1 MKRKNVTEYAFGYM
15 NSYTSMMTAYQL
27 MSDWRVIKGQDQLDK
42 CHIYIIATR
51 PNSFFIADSLEHDG
65 KFLSG
70 QIGYKISGLE
80 HRVNFKE
87 FPFELTEGA
96 IEIRCDYPF
105 RELWTYNS
113 AGEQIHYLSATHFAS
128 ILGAYNSD
136 GVLNRFE
143 VLYVGQALGQGNRS
157 AQQRLTSHST
167 FQKILALSAHDT
179 PDNEVVVFMFQF
191 EHEQVFTSMD
201 GRAID
206 AIADDSNEKRLM
218 SAIRNPPDKKQKIA
232 MVEACLIR
240 YFQPRYN
247 EIFKIKFPSTKHKTL
262 LSCKKLDASAL
273 IVELDTSDLGF
284 TMWSPT
290 VRASDHHIARYDLV
304 NLQNRMSFFNLT
316 GITEFPGVIKTEN

>member
-1 MKRKNVTEYAFGYM
+1 
-15 NSYTSMMTAYQL
+15 MMTAYQL
-27 MSDWRVIKGQDQLDK
+27 MSGWSLIEGQDQLDK

-51 PNSFFIADSLEHDG
+51 PNSYFIADSLKHDG
-65 KFLSG
+65 KLLSG
-70 QIGYKISGLE
+70 QIGYKISGVE
-80 HRVNFKE
+80 HRVDFKD
-87 FPFELTEGA
+87 FPFELSDGA

-113 AGEQIHYLSATHFAS
+113 AGEQTHYLPATHFAS
-128 ILGAYNSD
+128 ILGSYNSD

-143 VLYVGQALGQGNRS
+143 VLYVGQAIGQGNRS

-191 EHEQVFTSMD
+191 DHEHVFTSMD
-201 GRAID
+201 GRAIG

-218 SAIRNPPDKKQKIA
+218 GAIRNSPDKKQKIA
-232 MVEACLIR
+232 MVEAGLIR

-262 LSCKKLDASAL
+262 LSCKTLDVSAL

-284 TMWSPT
+284 IM
-290 VRASDHHIARYDLV
+290 
-304 NLQNRMSFFNLT
+304 
-316 GITEFPGVIKTEN
+316 